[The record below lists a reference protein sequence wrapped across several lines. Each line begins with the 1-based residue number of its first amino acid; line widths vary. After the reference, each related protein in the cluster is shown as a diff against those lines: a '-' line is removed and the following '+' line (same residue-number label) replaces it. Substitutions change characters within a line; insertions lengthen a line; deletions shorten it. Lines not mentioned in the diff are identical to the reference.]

1 MPPEIEN
8 FLNGF
13 ALMGVPILLATP
25 LIIEGLKRVL
35 GMPTHWSGVASL
47 VINSLSAVG
56 IYAVDRWPAIEWYI
70 KLGWMVVLATF
81 AVARRHLRHR
91 HEAQLLCRGDRQR
104 RGHRQPVVL
113 LELLQA

>member
-25 LIIEGLKRVL
+25 LIIEGLKCVL

-81 AVARRHLRHR
+81 AV
-91 HEAQLLCRGDRQR
+91 
-104 RGHRQPVVL
+104 PT
-113 LELLQA
+113 